1 MEFEDKGEYICNVI
15 NLVYLGGK
23 IVIIVIRVKGNYIYY
38 IVYKIER
45 WLLD

>member
-23 IVIIVIRVKGNYIYY
+23 IVIIVIRVKGNYGG
-38 IVYKIER
+38 KFF
-45 WLLD
+45 LLYSL